1 MGPKNIFFGL
11 ALFWTIF
18 ITLLSLMRFSEVPKI
33 EVENVDKYV
42 HFIFYFG
49 FTMLWYLGLSTKFNT
64 VKKEKIAAIAL
75 GIAVVYGIMIEV
87 IQGMFT
93 VSRNADVYDAIANT
107 CGSIFA
113 ILVLG
118 IYYKLKKK

>member
-1 MGPKNIFFGL
+1 
-11 ALFWTIF
+11 
-18 ITLLSLMRFSEVPKI
+18 MRFSEVPKI